1 MDQTQILARRS
12 CGTCRD
18 RRIRC
23 DLALPT
29 CANCARANQ
38 ECQGYGLR
46 LSWPRPGDKRR
57 TILVDTP
64 SRNTLTADPF
74 HHNRGDWP
82 FVNMHSWHI
91 SSWLNLVEGRMGG
104 EKASVIFFN
113 VFSLVF
119 FYPFRVLMIYWQRHI
134 RDSVTTDHVALVDRE
149 ERVNIAPLL
158 SEDIQEGHRFLL
170 TPPLGSLTRL
180 LLQIGLSDVSSPS
193 RAVFNGILALS
204 CLHLWGDQ
212 YASVYK
218 ARATSLLRASLNPES
233 SIKVA
238 VSNLVASMLLYLY
251 ETVHQSSPYA
261 WAVYLCGV
269 KRLAQ
274 SKIVTE
280 SAKSAHPQIV
290 FNWVYYHETIAQ
302 FGQLYWTQKHPS
314 PVCHGKSSRQLRG
327 HPDMSEVDPGMI
339 GCSID
344 VLEGMSTIFDIAMR
358 PIVSSSRRQ
367 ELLGVESQLRRM
379 ISALSKLTNSG
390 KASSSLHEITQLH
403 CIAALIYMN
412 RATLGYDGTEPSH
425 QALVEKGLEV
435 LSNIVPCATP
445 WALFIIGCEVKLD
458 LPRLAILET
467 ISRSKQESR
476 TGHLDVVKGLVE
488 AVWNYDDLDP
498 DMRLDYNKKLL
509 SIVREAPWMPPFV

>member
-1 MDQTQILARRS
+1 MDETQILARRS

-23 DLALPT
+23 DLGLPT
-29 CANCARANQ
+29 CANCAKANQ

-64 SRNTLTADPF
+64 SKNRLTADPLQ
-74 HHNRGDWP
+74 HNGGDWP

-91 SSWLNLVEGRMGG
+91 SSWFNLVEGRM
-104 EKASVIFFN
+104 EAP
-113 VFSLVF
+113 
-119 FYPFRVLMIYWQRHI
+119 YQ
-134 RDSVTTDHVALVDRE
+134 
-149 ERVNIAPLL
+149 RVNEAPSPRTTSLSLIEKNESTLL
-158 SEDIQEGHRFLL
+158 HYYMQEGHRFLL
-170 TPPLGSLTRL
+170 TPPLGSLPRL
-180 LLQIGLSDVSSPS
+180 LLQIGLSDFSSSS

-204 CLHLWGDQ
+204 CLHLWGDR
-212 YASVYK
+212 YASVIK
-218 ARATSLLRASLNPES
+218 AKAISLLRASLNPES
-233 SIKVA
+233 SIKIA

-251 ETVHQSSPYA
+251 ETVHPSSSHA

-269 KRLAQ
+269 KRIAQ

-280 SAKSAHPQIV
+280 STKSAHPQIV

-314 PVCHGKSSRQLRG
+314 PVCRGKSSKELSQG
-327 HPDMSEVDPGMI
+327 PDVSEIDPGMI

-358 PIVSSSRRQ
+358 PEVSFSKRQ

-379 ISALSKLTNSG
+379 ISALPKLTNSDETF
-390 KASSSLHEITQLH
+390 SSLHATTQIH

-425 QALVEKGLEV
+425 QALVEKGLE
-435 LSNIVPCATP
+435 
-445 WALFIIGCEVKLD
+445 ALI
-458 LPRLAILET
+458 
-467 ISRSKQESR
+467 
-476 TGHLDVVKGLVE
+476 KGLME

-498 DMRLDYNKKLL
+498 DLRLDYNKKLL